1 MLKII
6 NERNI
11 EITRGDML
19 PLTIINEN
27 PIDNSIYPFQVGDVV
42 RFKVFK
48 KKDVEEVLFVK
59 DFEVK
64 EETEEFDIFMTSE
77 EMEIGPIINK
87 DTDYWYE
94 IELNPETDR
103 RTTIMGYE
111 KKLGPAL
118 ITLLPEGGDKK

>member
-27 PIDNSIYPFQVGDVV
+27 PTDNSIYPFQVGDIV

-64 EETEEFDIFMTSE
+64 EESEEFDIFMTSE
-77 EMEIGPIINK
+77 EMKIGPIINK

>member
-27 PIDNSIYPFQVGDVV
+27 PIDNSIYPFQVGDVI

-64 EETEEFDIFMTSE
+64 EESEEFDIFMTSE
-77 EMEIGPIINK
+77 EMKIGPIINK